1 MVTNSSQ
8 SVNKNSQILQNDCLK
23 SIYTLLIIKI
33 RFKSHTVSLDF
44 PHFSF
49 PDESRRK
56 NKKLRSV
63 LSTLCGIFKMTPTP
77 QQNVVL
83 HANTNKNKLKKEV
96 ENFIKNFK
104 IKIKIV
110 LD

>member
-1 MVTNSSQ
+1 
-8 SVNKNSQILQNDCLK
+8 
-23 SIYTLLIIKI
+23 
-33 RFKSHTVSLDF
+33 
-44 PHFSF
+44 
-49 PDESRRK
+49 
-56 NKKLRSV
+56 
-63 LSTLCGIFKMTPTP
+63 MTPTL